1 MIEENRVK
9 ATHNIILENRKNLT
23 VSAVKDVDSYD
34 EKAIIMFTELGMLVV
49 KGSDLHINRFNTQS
63 GELVLEGSIDSLTY
77 SEQEKR
83 TASSFMSKLFK

>member
-1 MIEENRVK
+1 MIEESRVK
-9 ATHNIILENRKNLT
+9 TTHNIILENRKNLT

-34 EKAIIMFTELGMLVV
+34 EKAIVMFTELGMLVV

-63 GELVLEGSIDSLTY
+63 GELVLEGIIDSLTY

>member
-1 MIEENRVK
+1 MIEENRIK

-49 KGSDLHINRFNTQS
+49 KGSNLHINRFNTQS
-63 GELVLEGSIDSLTY
+63 GELVLEGTIDSLTY

>member
-1 MIEENRVK
+1 MIEENRIK

-49 KGSDLHINRFNTQS
+49 KGNNLHINRFNTQS
-63 GELVLEGSIDSLTY
+63 GELVLEGTIDSLTY

>member
-1 MIEENRVK
+1 MIEENRIK

-34 EKAIIMFTELGMLVV
+34 EKTIIMFTELGMLVV
-49 KGSDLHINRFNTQS
+49 KGNDLHINRFNTQS
-63 GELVLEGSIDSLTY
+63 GELVLEGTIDSLTY

-83 TASSFMSKLFK
+83 TAGSFMSKLFK